1 MNIEAVQQKR
11 ASNAALLSLLNL
23 TFLPVISFI
32 LLLVMYTR
40 TVPDTIDRYYTV
52 IGIKISILA
61 GIALL
66 FVSALIVVLGG
77 FDSPLSWIYML
88 TYFLTIHGFFILF
101 TTWVLVRAWTGTKL
115 R

>member
-1 MNIEAVQQKR
+1 MNIEAVQQRR

-32 LLLVMYTR
+32 LLIVIYTK
-40 TVPDTIDRYYTV
+40 TVPDTIDRYYTAV
-52 IGIKISILA
+52 SIKVNILA

-66 FVSALIVVLGG
+66 FVSALIVALGG

-101 TTWVLVRAWTGTKL
+101 TTWVLVRAWTGKKL